1 MKRILVV
8 EDEKNIRM
16 NLMDILDM
24 SGYSVSTAE
33 NGSDAILMMQ
43 ESLPDLVISDIRMP
57 LMDGKQLLIH
67 MRKEMPLRNV
77 PFLFLTSK
85 IEPEDIREGMN
96 HGADDY
102 ITKPFKYKELLKAI
116 ETRLKKHES
125 FIADTLKNQK
135 LKETDTH
142 SKKAAELTVYLNKLS
157 TSELRVL
164 KEVAKNLSSD
174 QIAGQLYLSG
184 KTVQNHR
191 HNMVKKLSLKG
202 QNSLLEF
209 AITCQNYGLLNKA
222 E

>member
-1 MKRILVV
+1 MKKILVV

-16 NLMDILDM
+16 NLMDILEM

-43 ESLPDLVISDIRMP
+43 ENLPDLVISDIRMP

-102 ITKPFKYKELLKAI
+102 ITKPFKYDVLLKAI

-125 FIADTLKNQK
+125 LISDTLKNHN
-135 LKETDTH
+135 LNLT
-142 SKKAAELTVYLNKLS
+142 KKQSEKIAELTVHLNKLS
-157 TSELRVL
+157 KSELRVL
-164 KEVAKNLSSD
+164 KEVAKNLNSD
-174 QIAGQLYLSG
+174 QIARQLYLSG

-191 HNMVKKLSLKG
+191 YNMAKKLRFNG
-202 QNSLLEF
+202 QNSLFEF
-209 AITCQNYGLLNKA
+209 AITCENYGLLNKA

>member
-8 EDEKNIRM
+8 EDEKNIRI

-102 ITKPFKYKELLKAI
+102 ITKPFKYEELLKAI
-116 ETRLKKHES
+116 EIRLKKHDS
-125 FIADTLKNQK
+125 LIADTLKNKK
-135 LKETDTH
+135 LKESETH
-142 SKKAAELTVYLNKLS
+142 SKKAAELTVYLNKIS

-174 QIAGQLYLSG
+174 QIARQLYLSV

-191 HNMVKKLSLKG
+191 HNMAKKLSLKG
-202 QNSLLEF
+202 QNSLFEF
-209 AITCQNYGLLNKA
+209 AITCQNYGLLNKT